1 MTNQGKIT
9 VMRRIPFCA
18 GHRLVGHEGKCV
30 HLHGHNYIVE
40 IYVTGTKVDHLGR
53 IVDFAVINRLFK
65 DWIDTH
71 WDHGFILW
79 DQDLEAIRAISSVP
93 PARVYQ
99 IPWNPTA
106 ENMALYLLNKIGPE
120 LLSQVT
126 GYELTLERVALW
138 ESEKSCAIVER
149 TKTSGI

>member
-1 MTNQGKIT
+1 MSLDSKIT

-40 IYVTGTKVDHLGR
+40 IYVTGTKVDALGR

-65 DWIDTH
+65 DWIDDH

-79 DQDLEAIRAISSVP
+79 DQDHTAIAAIQSVP
-93 PARVYQ
+93 PARVFT
-99 IPWNPTA
+99 IPYNPTA
-106 ENMALYLLNKIGPE
+106 ENIARYLLLVAGPE
-120 LLSQVT
+120 LLSQVE
-126 GYELTLERVALW
+126 GYELELAKVVLW
-138 ESEKSCAIVER
+138 ESEKSSATVER
-149 TKTSGI
+149 A